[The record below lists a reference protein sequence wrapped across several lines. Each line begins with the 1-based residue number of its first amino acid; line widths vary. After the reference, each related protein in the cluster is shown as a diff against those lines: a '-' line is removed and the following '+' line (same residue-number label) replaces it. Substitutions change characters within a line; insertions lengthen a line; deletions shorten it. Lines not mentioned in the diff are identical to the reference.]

1 MRMRA
6 TRIPSAAY
14 FRNVDFFRGAIQTIS
29 ILALSFIDLLNT
41 LVHGDAMPDGCRV
54 TTVIVEVPHRTAVA
68 THLMVHACVV
78 KGWDCSPD
86 PLKGTTANRTRDC

>member
-1 MRMRA
+1 MRA

-41 LVHGDAMPDGCRV
+41 LVHGDAMPD
-54 TTVIVEVPHRTAVA
+54 
-68 THLMVHACVV
+68 VV
-78 KGWDCSPD
+78 G
-86 PLKGTTANRTRDC
+86 